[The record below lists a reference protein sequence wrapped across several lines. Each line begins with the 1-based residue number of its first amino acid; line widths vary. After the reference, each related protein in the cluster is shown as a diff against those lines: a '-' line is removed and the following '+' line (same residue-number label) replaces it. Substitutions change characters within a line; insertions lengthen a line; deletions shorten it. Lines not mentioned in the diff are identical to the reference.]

1 MNRTLLAI
9 FLFLGT
15 YLNGQIRGTV
25 FDDKKEPI
33 IGASVRV
40 VLNGELSNIGTVT
53 DFDGAWSLDI
63 FNYPVQV
70 EVNSM
75 GFATQRVVIQNASPI
90 RITLKPDRNV
100 LKEVSVVQQRLSEQ
114 QEKI

>member
-75 GFATQRVVIQNASPI
+75 GFAIQRGNTGCFFSSHHIETGPQCLEGGKCGSTTI
-90 RITLKPDRNV
+90 K
-100 LKEVSVVQQRLSEQ
+100 
-114 QEKI
+114 